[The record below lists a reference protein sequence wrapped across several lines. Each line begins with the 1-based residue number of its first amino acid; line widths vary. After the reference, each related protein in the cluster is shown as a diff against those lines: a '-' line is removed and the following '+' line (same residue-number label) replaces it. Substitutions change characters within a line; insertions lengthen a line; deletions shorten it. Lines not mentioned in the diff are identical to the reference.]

1 MLELKN
7 VSKIYRT
14 KTKSDVY
21 ALNDV
26 NITFPKSGMYLI
38 NGKSGCGKT
47 TLLNIIGGLDLDF
60 QGEYY
65 IDNKLLKTTSDFDN
79 FRRTKISFIFQDY
92 NLVDDLNVKENLEL
106 GYKFTG
112 QSSDEKIGEV
122 LKKVGLEG
130 YENRFPKELS
140 GGEQQRIAVARAL
153 LKNAP
158 ILLADEPTGNLDK
171 NNSIEI
177 CKLLKEIAQD
187 KLVIMVSHDEE
198 LSKAFSDSI
207 IKLEK
212 GHIVASVN
220 VVSSTNITNDEN
232 NEKFKNVIS
241 NKVAFKMALHEFG
254 YKKIKTIVTI
264 IVMTICFSLLSVS
277 LATYLY
283 LHCDPYIEMIKREN
297 YQYLKMT
304 LNYEGLKE
312 LKKDNVAFIKTNNGK
327 QNFITDKKELD
338 RMGVKWLAVDETITS
353 PLLKGVDIFS
363 SEELKFLFHSGYSI
377 KKDGKSYYI
386 DDQFTAWEK
395 IIGADVINS
404 KNKHVVY
411 IGGVYQSPI
420 PYVSYDDTYFYKEK
434 VSAQEGIKYF
444 LATYE
449 DGFYN
454 ARTTY
459 NTFENPIN
467 SYGIFQKKLYSNDKN
482 ILNFDIYISNEETNK
497 CYTILDDGRVLDL
510 IPRDNANDEVYISL
524 SMYNRLFNTNYNSS
538 DVIKKTSDENKNT
551 KVEVLKNFDKMGEN
565 ITLYLEKKSN
575 EESYYIGEFKIKGV
589 ICYDDDLH
597 MKEYITLNEEMFY
610 KYVYIEENPYVV
622 INLKSVGNLKKF
634 LTKYHNE
641 YEGEFKTPIDTV
653 VKDFEN
659 GLYNLKVIIT
669 LVSIAMAVILVLLV
683 GTLLSGKVIER
694 QKVIG
699 IFKSLGASNL
709 DITKI
714 YFYEVLLMAIPVMVV
729 SIIIS
734 YFTIKGI
741 DYFLINQMVE
751 SISFFKY
758 KLLGI
763 PLIIAIT
770 LILIFVSILLPLRR
784 IEKISVIEVIRN
796 S

>member
-1 MLELKN
+1 MKRQIS
-7 VSKIYRT
+7 VIPFWMM
-14 KTKSDVY
+14 D
-21 ALNDV
+21 A
-26 NITFPKSGMYLI
+26 FW
-38 NGKSGCGKT
+38 
-47 TLLNIIGGLDLDF
+47 TLF
-60 QGEYY
+60 QE
-65 IDNKLLKTTSDFDN
+65 IMPMMK
-79 FRRTKISFIFQDY
+79 FIFHFQCTIDF
-92 NLVDDLNVKENLEL
+92 L
-106 GYKFTG
+106 
-112 QSSDEKIGEV
+112 I
-122 LKKVGLEG
+122 
-130 YENRFPKELS
+130 
-140 GGEQQRIAVARAL
+140 RIITHQML
-153 LKNAP
+153 L
-158 ILLADEPTGNLDK
+158 
-171 NNSIEI
+171 
-177 CKLLKEIAQD
+177 
-187 KLVIMVSHDEE
+187 
-198 LSKAFSDSI
+198 
-207 IKLEK
+207 
-212 GHIVASVN
+212 
-220 VVSSTNITNDEN
+220 
-232 NEKFKNVIS
+232 
-241 NKVAFKMALHEFG
+241 
-254 YKKIKTIVTI
+254 
-264 IVMTICFSLLSVS
+264 
-277 LATYLY
+277 
-283 LHCDPYIEMIKREN
+283 
-297 YQYLKMT
+297 
-304 LNYEGLKE
+304 
-312 LKKDNVAFIKTNNGK
+312 
-327 QNFITDKKELD
+327 
-338 RMGVKWLAVDETITS
+338 
-353 PLLKGVDIFS
+353 
-363 SEELKFLFHSGYSI
+363 
-377 KKDGKSYYI
+377 
-386 DDQFTAWEK
+386 
-395 IIGADVINS
+395 
-404 KNKHVVY
+404 
-411 IGGVYQSPI
+411 
-420 PYVSYDDTYFYKEK
+420 
-434 VSAQEGIKYF
+434 
-444 LATYE
+444 
-449 DGFYN
+449 
-454 ARTTY
+454 
-459 NTFENPIN
+459 
-467 SYGIFQKKLYSNDKN
+467 
-482 ILNFDIYISNEETNK
+482 
-497 CYTILDDGRVLDL
+497 
-510 IPRDNANDEVYISL
+510 
-524 SMYNRLFNTNYNSS
+524 
-538 DVIKKTSDENKNT
+538 KKTSDENKNT

-589 ICYDDDLH
+589 ICYDDDIH